1 MLKHKDEIVA
11 RIHHFVEEQL
21 LPAVPLPSMVIDFAL
36 AYPRPEGEDF
46 KVAPPIRWC
55 FSLFNKSTAHPF
67 IPASVDAVQVYVV
80 ELNPFA
86 EFAGTG
92 LFIWT
97 EDFATLTGQAPFEYC
112 SSPNV
117 AQPDA
122 PAADLSAFDCDRF
135 RAQKTEPEGALQRMG
150 SNWILPDFVREQ

>member
-36 AYPRPEGEDF
+36 AYPRSEGDDF
-46 KVAPPIRWC
+46 KVVPPH
-55 FSLFNKSTAHPF
+55 KSTTHP
-67 IPASVDAVQVYVV
+67 SLLTVLVGAVQVYVV

-112 SSPNV
+112 SSP
-117 AQPDA
+117 ASTK
-122 PAADLSAFDCDRF
+122 LSLR
-135 RAQKTEPEGALQRMG
+135 
-150 SNWILPDFVREQ
+150 

>member
-36 AYPRPEGEDF
+36 AYPRSEGDDF
-46 KVAPPIRWC
+46 KVVP
-55 FSLFNKSTAHPF
+55 SMLHKSTTHP
-67 IPASVDAVQVYVV
+67 SLLTVLVGAVQVYVV

-112 SSPNV
+112 SSP
-117 AQPDA
+117 ASTK
-122 PAADLSAFDCDRF
+122 LS
-135 RAQKTEPEGALQRMG
+135 L
-150 SNWILPDFVREQ
+150 L